1 MRNKLASKKKRKKKE
16 KKGKTRMELPIK
28 FETDIRLY
36 RE

>member
-1 MRNKLASKKKRKKKE
+1 MRNKLASKKRKKKKE

>member
-1 MRNKLASKKKRKKKE
+1 MRNKLASKKKKKE
-16 KKGKTRMELPIK
+16 KRKKGKTRMELPIK